1 MNDEAKA
8 KMRKVIE
15 DGFGYPFYDKQ
26 SRELT
31 SLNRTFSVAINHV
44 IKDIHDEFIESECGN
59 CEFSCNESHCDKRHN
74 N

>member
-8 KMRKVIE
+8 KIRKVIE
-15 DGFGYPFYDKQ
+15 DGFGYPFYDSN
-26 SRELT
+26 SRELN
-31 SLNRTFSVAINHV
+31 SLNRGFKEAIDGV

-59 CEFSCNESHCDKRHN
+59 CEFSCNESNCEKRHN